1 MQEANCKTRTKALW
15 ANLDVSYILSC
26 HPFYKVKS
34 WIASQAKTVLQNGAS
49 HILIKPTHSRGQQL
63 CEFLIDT
70 VIVILIITI
79 IIIVIIIIIISSSS
93 SIIII
98 IIIIL
103 LYFIFYFNKKEKLL

>member
-1 MQEANCKTRTKALW
+1 M

-34 WIASQAKTVLQNGAS
+34 WIASHAKTVLQNGAS

-79 IIIVIIIIIISSSS
+79 IIIIIIIIIITIII
-93 SIIII
+93 IIII

-103 LYFIFYFNKKEKLL
+103 LYFIFYFSKKGKLL

>member
-1 MQEANCKTRTKALW
+1 M
-15 ANLDVSYILSC
+15 DVSYILSC

-34 WIASQAKTVLQNGAS
+34 WIASHAKTVLQNGAS

-70 VIVILIITI
+70 VIVILITIISSIITI
-79 IIIVIIIIIISSSS
+79 I
-93 SIIII
+93 IIII

-103 LYFIFYFNKKEKLL
+103 LYFILYFNKKGKLL